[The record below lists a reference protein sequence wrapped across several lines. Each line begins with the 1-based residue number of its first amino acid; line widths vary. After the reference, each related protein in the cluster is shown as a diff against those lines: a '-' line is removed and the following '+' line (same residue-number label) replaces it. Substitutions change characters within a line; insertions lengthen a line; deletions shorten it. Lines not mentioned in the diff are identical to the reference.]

1 MLRLGADEFQALQ
14 DRISAKMRSRLAA
27 SASAVHPPACGSSK
41 SRRRNKYGAQAT
53 EVDGLRFDSKAEAR
67 RYLQLKD
74 MMRAGE
80 ISDLEIQV
88 EYLLIPVQKVAGR
101 TERPVKY
108 VADFRYKQG
117 DQVIVEDTKSAPT
130 KTKEYTI
137 KRKLMLWIH
146 GIAIRE
152 VLMD

>member
-14 DRISAKMRSRLAA
+14 ERIAGAAKQRRAQAA
-27 SASAVHPPACGSSK
+27 EAGRKTEKPL
-41 SRRRNKYGAQAT
+41 RRNKYGAQAI
-53 EVDGLRFDSKAEAR
+53 EIDGHRFDSKAEGR
-67 RYLQLKD
+67 RYLQLKA
-74 MMRAGE
+74 MQKAGG
-80 ISDLEIQV
+80 IKDLELQV
-88 EYLLIPVQKVAGR
+88 EYLLIPAQKTAGR
-101 TERPVKY
+101 SERPVKY

-117 DQVIVEDTKSAPT
+117 DHVIVEDTKSAPT